1 MTHDPYSLPDDLPV
15 PVDDGACAHLEGTT
29 MPDILLPSTDGTDV
43 SVRRGGTTVFYVYP
57 KSGRP
62 GVDPPDGWNETPGMR
77 GCTPQSCS
85 FRDLNAEMREL
96 GASVFGISTQ
106 SPAEQKEFAERLE
119 LPYPLLSDAGCVLER
134 ELGLP
139 AVDVTPE
146 LRVYRR
152 VTIVTVDGV
161 IDKVW
166 YPVFPPDTNAAE
178 VVTYLG
184 NRPRNRM
191 DA

>member
-1 MTHDPYSLPDDLPV
+1 
-15 PVDDGACAHLEGTT
+15 
-29 MPDILLPSTDGTDV
+29 MPDVALLSTEGSDIDL
-43 SVRRGGTTVFYVYP
+43 RREGTTVFYVYP

-62 GVDPPDGWNETPGMR
+62 GVDPPDGWNDTPGMR

-106 SPAEQKEFAERLE
+106 DTADQKEFAKRLE
-119 LPYPLLSDAGCVLER
+119 LTYPLLSDAECLLER

-139 AVDVTPE
+139 SVDVTE
-146 LRVYRR
+146 GLRVYRR
-152 VTIVTVDGV
+152 VTLVTVDGT
-161 IDKVW
+161 IEKVW

-178 VVTYLG
+178 VVTYLADRP
-184 NRPRNRM
+184 NRIGT
-191 DA
+191 